1 MEKGQAKKE
10 TCRLVGILCSLCK
23 LFDKQRFLSMFTL
36 EVSGS
41 SNGLHSWILSMEAFI
56 SHVQH
61 IDKLMRIGEVMGK

>member
-10 TCRLVGILCSLCK
+10 TCRLVGILCFLRK
-23 LFDKQRFLSMFTL
+23 LFDKQHFLSMFTL

-41 SNGLHSWILSMEAFI
+41 SNGLHIWILSMEALI